1 MQFFVDII
9 RIMFYK
15 SRYHEYFM
23 KRAGYQKMAIFGSPC
38 EREIVAGHFN
48 LKVEK
53 RNEFED
59 EKRSKNDPCS
69 TDPST
74 LM

>member
-1 MQFFVDII
+1 
-9 RIMFYK
+9 
-15 SRYHEYFM
+15 
-23 KRAGYQKMAIFGSPC
+23 MAIFASPC

-53 RNEFED
+53 RNELED